1 MSRSAEVE
9 TVSHAYG
16 IDALDAEIMH
26 VRKTK
31 HNIHIKVITRCQPLW
46 EILKHF
52 WEIRK
57 DYRELGSEGGLP
69 GRGEG

>member
-1 MSRSAEVE
+1 
-9 TVSHAYG
+9 
-16 IDALDAEIMH
+16 MH